1 MHGSSGPSTMELNV
15 VEGSAPRDLR
25 SLAFALRVAAAG
37 SAEGDRDGGNYGDQ
51 DNEQRG
57 EDGDMHAEALRY
69 ELRPDE
75 DQDHCQP
82 VVQVDEAIDQP
93 FQREVEGS

>member
-1 MHGSSGPSTMELNV
+1 MEGPP
-15 VEGSAPRDLR
+15 PRDLR

-37 SAEGDRDGGNYGDQ
+37 GAEGDRDGGNYGDQ

-57 EDGDMHAEALRY
+57 GDGYLQAKALRH

-75 DQDHCQP
+75 DQDHRQP
-82 VVQVDEAIDQP
+82 VVQVDESVYQP